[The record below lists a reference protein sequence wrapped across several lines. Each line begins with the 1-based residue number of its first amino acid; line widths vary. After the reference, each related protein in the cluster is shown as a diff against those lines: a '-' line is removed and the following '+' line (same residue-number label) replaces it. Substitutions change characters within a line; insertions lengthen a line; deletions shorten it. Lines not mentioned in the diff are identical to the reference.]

1 MKINLKQ
8 TKLFSKISKDTN
20 QIHLNKK
27 FASKF
32 FVKEPIVHG
41 VNLAIFALSE
51 FLKKKKKEILIK
63 SISLNF
69 KNFISVNEKF
79 KLSIFKDRIIIYN
92 EFHTK
97 LEIFLEYKTSL
108 PKKQNLLKIKDS
120 EKKFLKFKFKKL
132 INFEL
137 IKQIIYS
144 SYYVGS
150 INPGNGSLILN
161 IKLDYNKNYYSK
173 INPYVEKKIQNMR
186 VISYQE
192 KFFKAQIIACKLLTY
207 KKQLKKLRFQSK
219 TLNKLKSKKILV
231 FGLSSDL
238 GERFNSDLI
247 KKSGCKIYKH
257 SFRINIEKPNIK
269 YIQKKIL
276 KKKILKIKPNYIFYF
291 SSPKIF
297 YDEKKN
303 TKLYNFYK
311 AIYVD
316 YFKLMINV
324 IKKNKIESKIFYPS
338 TVFLNDKKKYVRYKS
353 YLSSKQLAER
363 ICKSKEN
370 KKLIYCVR
378 LPKLISRSNYNLLGF
393 YEGESIK
400 VLDDYIE
407 KFF

>member
-97 LEIFLEYKTSL
+97 LEIFLKYKTSL
-108 PKKQNLLKIKDS
+108 PKKQNLLKTKDS

-144 SYYVGS
+144 
-150 INPGNGSLILN
+150 
-161 IKLDYNKNYYSK
+161 
-173 INPYVEKKIQNMR
+173 
-186 VISYQE
+186 
-192 KFFKAQIIACKLLTY
+192 
-207 KKQLKKLRFQSK
+207 
-219 TLNKLKSKKILV
+219 
-231 FGLSSDL
+231 
-238 GERFNSDLI
+238 
-247 KKSGCKIYKH
+247 
-257 SFRINIEKPNIK
+257 
-269 YIQKKIL
+269 
-276 KKKILKIKPNYIFYF
+276 
-291 SSPKIF
+291 
-297 YDEKKN
+297 
-303 TKLYNFYK
+303 
-311 AIYVD
+311 
-316 YFKLMINV
+316 
-324 IKKNKIESKIFYPS
+324 
-338 TVFLNDKKKYVRYKS
+338 
-353 YLSSKQLAER
+353 
-363 ICKSKEN
+363 
-370 KKLIYCVR
+370 
-378 LPKLISRSNYNLLGF
+378 
-393 YEGESIK
+393 
-400 VLDDYIE
+400 
-407 KFF
+407 

>member
-1 MKINLKQ
+1 M
-8 TKLFSKISKDTN
+8 
-20 QIHLNKK
+20 
-27 FASKF
+27 
-32 FVKEPIVHG
+32 E
-41 VNLAIFALSE
+41 
-51 FLKKKKKEILIK
+51 
-63 SISLNF
+63 
-69 KNFISVNEKF
+69 
-79 KLSIFKDRIIIYN
+79 
-92 EFHTK
+92 
-97 LEIFLEYKTSL
+97 
-108 PKKQNLLKIKDS
+108 
-120 EKKFLKFKFKKL
+120 
-132 INFEL
+132 
-137 IKQIIYS
+137 
-144 SYYVGS
+144 
-150 INPGNGSLILN
+150 
-161 IKLDYNKNYYSK
+161 
-173 INPYVEKKIQNMR
+173 
-186 VISYQE
+186 
-192 KFFKAQIIACKLLTY
+192 
-207 KKQLKKLRFQSK
+207 
-219 TLNKLKSKKILV
+219 KILV

-276 KKKILKIKPNYIFYF
+276 EKKILKIKPNYIFYF

-297 YDEKKN
+297 YDEKQN
-303 TKLYNFYK
+303 SKLYNFYK